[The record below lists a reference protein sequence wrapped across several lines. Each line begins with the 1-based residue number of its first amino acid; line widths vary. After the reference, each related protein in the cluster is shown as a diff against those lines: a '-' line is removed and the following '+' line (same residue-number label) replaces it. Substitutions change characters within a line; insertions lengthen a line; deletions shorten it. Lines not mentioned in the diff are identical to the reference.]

1 MYGTTFEDYMVLA
14 MEIIIAADCK
24 IDEKEID
31 GIMAMGKTIPRLQ
44 NIDFNK
50 KISEAINFIISV
62 GHEKAIQHFA
72 KITDEKLKKICLIL
86 AIESAYLNNDV
97 NDDEENI
104 IAKLASVMNIDDE
117 IFNQIIDVVTWKFE

>member
-24 IDEKEID
+24 IDDREIE
-31 GIMAMGKTIPRLQ
+31 GIIAMGKTIPRLQ

-50 KISEAINFIISV
+50 KISEAINFIIAV

-97 NDDEENI
+97 NEDEENI
-104 IAKLASVMNIDDE
+104 IAKLASVMNVDDE
-117 IFNQIIDVVTWKFE
+117 IFNQIIDVITWKFE

>member
-50 KISEAINFIISV
+50 KISEAINFIIAI